1 MDDSS
6 LLQLL
11 YLDGIEGDDWLLV
24 RDMYSDCSSQINWAR
39 AISHQGNITQGVW
52 QGGCLSTGHY
62 KRHDNQIL
70 LHLEQRYT
78 GAKIGSIGIRYVT
91 VAEDVALL
99 SWSRHETQKM
109 VRDVDD
115 NAARERF
122 FVNPSK
128 GHALKYWS
136 NKRKENDEDIFMYNK
151 NIKDSRSATPLGKVP
166 NVNEKPDIEE
176 KINLDGKQLI
186 PLWRQVF
193 MREGDSNHP
202 KTGVCGQLLWY
213 LG

>member
-1 MDDSS
+1 
-6 LLQLL
+6 
-11 YLDGIEGDDWLLV
+11 
-24 RDMYSDCSSQINWAR
+24 MYSDCSSQINWAGG
-39 AISHQGNITQGVW
+39 ISHAGNITQGVW

-62 KRHDNQIL
+62 RRHDNQIL

-78 GAKIGSIGIRYVT
+78 GAKIGSIGIPHVT

-115 NAARERF
+115 NAERERF

-128 GHALKYWS
+128 SHALKYWS

-151 NIKDSRSATPLGKVP
+151 KIQDSSSVTPLGIVR
-166 NVNEKPDIEE
+166 NVNEKPDIEK
-176 KINLDGKQLI
+176 KINLDGKTAYSLMEAGFHEGGGLKSSQNGCMWSTFVVPRLTQLQ
-186 PLWRQVF
+186 PA
-193 MREGDSNHP
+193 D
-202 KTGVCGQLLWY
+202 Y
-213 LG
+213 A